1 MYSFRFSVETSNN
14 GETSNKPKK
23 DPYNQE
29 MIQYHVICAE
39 LHLAAD
45 YAYFCCETSDQ
56 FRLVKKFYGCIVNVN
71 VSALKIH
78 MSENAHDALAPF
90 PEFITQYRGDTI
102 VKVDRW

>member
-45 YAYFCCETSDQ
+45 YAYFCCETSD
-56 FRLVKKFYGCIVNVN
+56 
-71 VSALKIH
+71 
-78 MSENAHDALAPF
+78 
-90 PEFITQYRGDTI
+90 
-102 VKVDRW
+102 